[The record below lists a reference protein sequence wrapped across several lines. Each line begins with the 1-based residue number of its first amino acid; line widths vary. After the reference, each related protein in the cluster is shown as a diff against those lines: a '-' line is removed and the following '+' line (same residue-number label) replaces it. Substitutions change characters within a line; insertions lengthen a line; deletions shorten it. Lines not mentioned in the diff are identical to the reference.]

1 MNTIPMY
8 ETQKFE
14 FFRSDK
20 NIGTYVFLRRTS
32 LSGHISPG
40 SPCLILAMHS
50 VQSSELPSFPC
61 PINSQHGGWDE
72 IMVGNGALCHRGNMR
87 RAKAKRLCRQAR
99 ETIVLDYHMS

>member
-72 IMVGNGALCHRGNMR
+72 IMVGNGLFVIEEICGVQRQSGFAGQRG
-87 RAKAKRLCRQAR
+87 KQ
-99 ETIVLDYHMS
+99 